1 MPARSI
7 RRAATVAGYAI
18 PTAAPFY
25 VDSDDNALKLIPAG
39 TGTTE
44 LAVCLAAT
52 ASGFRFAG
60 GSGALVT
67 GALVVATGL
76 TSIIAFT
83 ATLSGTGASA
93 TGATEVD
100 TLVVAS
106 ITTGAV
112 TVNGAYHSGTA
123 AVQVQSVSGTATFY
137 WIAVGT

>member
-1 MPARSI
+1 MPARSV

-18 PTAAPFY
+18 PTAAPLY
-25 VDSDDNALKLIPAG
+25 IDSDDNALKLIPAG

-52 ASGFRFAG
+52 ASGFRFAAG
-60 GSGALVT
+60 TGSLVT
-67 GALVVATGL
+67 GTLVVATGL
-76 TSIIAFT
+76 TTVLAF
-83 ATLSGTGASA
+83 APVLNGTGASA

-100 TLVVAS
+100 TLLVSS

-112 TVNGAYHSGTA
+112 TVQGAYHSGTA
-123 AVQVQSVSGTATFY
+123 AVQLASVSGTATFY